1 MEPFLV
7 YLQKKL
13 PKPLMVGEVYFLICK
28 CSLSH
33 GVKTSRSRN
42 LSYRM
47 GLKPHAREIG
57 RGYATC
63 LTINVLQVA

>member
-1 MEPFLV
+1 MVLSLFA
-7 YLQKKL
+7 KKNS
-13 PKPLMVGEVYFLICK
+13 PNRGGYGEVYFLICK

-33 GVKTSRSRN
+33 GVETSRSRN

>member
-1 MEPFLV
+1 
-7 YLQKKL
+7 
-13 PKPLMVGEVYFLICK
+13 MVGEVYFLICK

-47 GLKPHAREIG
+47 GLKPHAPEIN
-57 RGYATC
+57 RGYATG